1 MNLLNDEKTPK
12 ALGKREIVWIGIGNL
27 FLMILS
33 FSIGFWMGEEEPAG
47 VDSDSSET
55 SKVPSFAP
63 PVPSVEEDSAVT
75 SYSFYKTL
83 EQKRESVSPL
93 ETGKP
98 AMDSMAQD
106 LLFTV
111 QVGAY
116 QDQRA
121 AENLKS
127 SLKSKGYSVYTE
139 EGSFSGGSKIYR
151 VRVGKYKEREKAQM
165 LAIQLEKEERL
176 ATFVTLVNP

>member
-1 MNLLNDEKTPK
+1 M
-12 ALGKREIVWIGIGNL
+12 G
-27 FLMILS
+27 
-33 FSIGFWMGEEEPAG
+33 GEELES

-55 SKVPSFAP
+55 SKVPSLAP
-63 PVPSVEEDSAVT
+63 PVPSAEEDSAVT
-75 SYSFYKTL
+75 SYTFYKTL
-83 EQKRESVSPL
+83 EQKRESVPSL

-98 AMDSMAQD
+98 AVDPLTQD
-106 LLFTV
+106 LFFTV

-127 SLKSKGYSVYTE
+127 SLKSKGYSVYME
-139 EGSFSGGSKIYR
+139 EGAFSGGNKIYR
-151 VRVGKYKEREKAQM
+151 VRVGKYKEREKAQT